1 MESGIYMQLEYYSAF
16 KRNEVL
22 KWLKRESIMLS
33 NISQT
38 KKDST
43 YNMIPLK

>member
-1 MESGIYMQLEYYSAF
+1 MECGLYIQLEYYSAL
-16 KRNEVL
+16 KRNEVP